1 MSDSGGAG
9 ADRATRA
16 ADETGLVSDRAT
28 DGAQTDNGERAG
40 ESAAPSGERREV
52 VPSSPEMDSL
62 GAGRTRTGDPKGD
75 PGGVSNAGEGASGS
89 GGRKVGADSG
99 PGETGAVSNAGEG
112 VADSGSG
119 VGAAGSRGGED
130 VAADSGPGQDA
141 ADSRSGAGDASTTG
155 RSGVA
160 AGDGGGD
167 GTVDAGKAAE
177 QRSAEGDEGA
187 VNSVESSNGFEQFKD
202 DLDAV
207 ERRIAG
213 EIDPGVRAMVVAGA
227 VFLLLFSLVL
237 SHAGGARGFDV
248 LLGTDA
254 ARAEHIGLPSR
265 IFVWFAVL
273 FGIGFSLLALMT
285 RRWVL
290 AWIAV
295 AGSAIGSVFGVFSI
309 WHRQTPGLGNYHGAG
324 PGVGLIL
331 GTIAIIV
338 LTFHWIRVVWS
349 RTALQLAAEEQRR
362 NAAAA
367 AEERDRRRLTGDS

>member
-1 MSDSGGAG
+1 M
-9 ADRATRA
+9 
-16 ADETGLVSDRAT
+16 
-28 DGAQTDNGERAG
+28 N
-40 ESAAPSGERREV
+40 
-52 VPSSPEMDSL
+52 SL
-62 GAGRTRTGDPKGD
+62 GAGRTRAGDPKGD
-75 PGGVSNAGEGASGS
+75 HSGASNAGEGCVDSRVGEDSGPGEGPS
-89 GGRKVGADSG
+89 DSRGRKVGADSG
-99 PGETGAVSNAGEG
+99 PGEIGADSSAGKG
-112 VADSGSG
+112 GADSGSG
-119 VGAAGSRGGED
+119 VGAAGSRGGEGG
-130 VAADSGPGQDA
+130 ATDSGPGQDA
-141 ADSRSGAGDASTTG
+141 ADSRSGARNASTTG

-177 QRSAEGDEGA
+177 QGSAEGDEGA

-309 WHRQTPGLGNYHGAG
+309 WHRQTPASA
-324 PGVGLIL
+324 
-331 GTIAIIV
+331 T
-338 LTFHWIRVVWS
+338 T
-349 RTALQLAAEEQRR
+349 TAQAQVSA
-362 NAAAA
+362 
-367 AEERDRRRLTGDS
+367 